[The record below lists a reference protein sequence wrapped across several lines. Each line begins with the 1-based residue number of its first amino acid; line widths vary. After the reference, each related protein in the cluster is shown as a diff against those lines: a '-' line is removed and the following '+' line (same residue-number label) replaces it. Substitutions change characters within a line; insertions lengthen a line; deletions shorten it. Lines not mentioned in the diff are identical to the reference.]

1 MYKQKKL
8 WLPPPQFAEISRLS
22 KIGSI
27 DKLVEIAK
35 ARNGRSMEQM
45 MPVQYKV
52 KDGFLHVMPG
62 DDLYPAKPNYNDPD
76 HDLNE
81 FEEKTIDEMR
91 SIATNLCRSE
101 QIDMFD
107 VRVVSNVK
115 PSDGHISLDFD
126 PLSKM

>member
-1 MYKQKKL
+1 
-8 WLPPPQFAEISRLS
+8 
-22 KIGSI
+22 
-27 DKLVEIAK
+27 
-35 ARNGRSMEQM
+35 MEQM

-62 DDLYPAKPNYNDPD
+62 DDLYPVKPNYNEPD

-126 PLSKM
+126 PLAKM